1 MGAWNRRKKLKFNI
15 PTWTPGSI
23 SYLAEGGVLKRGQMG
38 FLEGSGA
45 EAVVPLEK
53 NRQWIARVSEEMAR
67 NNYTCS
73 GGINEDML
81 ANAVAE
87 GVAMVLMNNADNLS
101 GNGRAEYIQNSI
113 YLDGD
118 VMARAIT
125 KAQAD
130 RDYRMNPTP
139 QYGY

>member
-1 MGAWNRRKKLKFNI
+1 MPGLGGKRLSFNL

-23 SYLAEGGVLKRGQMG
+23 PYLAEGGVLKRGQMG

-53 NRQWIARVSEEMAR
+53 NRQWISRVSEEMAR
-67 NNYTCS
+67 NNYNYS

-87 GVAMVLMNNADNLS
+87 GVAMALMNNIDNMS
-101 GNGRAEYIQNSI
+101 RSSPKYIQNSI
-113 YLDGD
+113 SLDGD
-118 VMARAIT
+118 VLLRAVT
-125 KAQAD
+125 KAQD
-130 RDYRMNPTP
+130 DYDYRMNPSP
-139 QYGY
+139 SYG